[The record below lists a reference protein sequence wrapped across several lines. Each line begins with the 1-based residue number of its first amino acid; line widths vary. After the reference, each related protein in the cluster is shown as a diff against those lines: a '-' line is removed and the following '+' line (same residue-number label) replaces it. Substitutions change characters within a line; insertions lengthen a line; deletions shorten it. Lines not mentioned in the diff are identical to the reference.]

1 MIQAS
6 SLAAMVRNDFPAL
19 EQQINGHPLAYLD
32 SAASALKPTAVI
44 EGTAEFYR
52 TDYANVHRGVHT
64 LSQRSTDRY
73 EAVRGKVA
81 RFVNAA
87 DEREVIFTKGCTEG
101 INLVAQTL
109 IQPGDVVLATT
120 LEHHSNIVPWQLAG
134 AKLVEIPIDD
144 RGVVDLEAY
153 QRLLNDH
160 PVKMVAMIHVSNA
173 IGVVNPV
180 EAMVRMAKSAGA
192 MTLVDGA
199 QAGPHRKI
207 DVQAIGCD
215 FYTLSCHKIYAPT
228 GVGVLYGKLKLLQ
241 EMPPYQ
247 GGGSMIRTV
256 AFEETTFAEVPAK
269 FEPGTPNIAG
279 VVGLG
284 IALDWL
290 ASIGG
295 TEAVS
300 VWERELYAYGR
311 PRLAEIEGVTI
322 YGDAPEMAG
331 ILSFTVKGIHP
342 HDLGTILDQYGV
354 AVRVGHHCCQPLMRR
369 FGIAATARAS
379 FAAYTSFEDIDQLL
393 SGLKKAKEFFA

>member
-1 MIQAS
+1 
-6 SLAAMVRNDFPAL
+6 MVRNDFPAL
-19 EQQINGHPLAYLD
+19 EQQINGHPLAFLD

-44 EGTAEFYR
+44 EGTAEFYS

-81 RFVNAA
+81 RFLNAA

-101 INLVAQTL
+101 INLVAQAV

-134 AKLVEIPIDD
+134 AKLVEVPIDD

-180 EAMVRMAKSAGA
+180 EEMVRMAKAAGA
-192 MTLVDGA
+192 LTLVDGA

-300 VWERELYAYGR
+300 QWERELYAYGR
-311 PRLAEIEGVTI
+311 PRLADIEGVAI
-322 YGDAPEMAG
+322 YGQAPEMAG
-331 ILSFTVKGIHP
+331 ILSFTVKGIHS